1 MSSQTEEIKNRIDIV
16 ELIGSYLR
24 LQKAGANFKALC
36 PFHHEKTPSF
46 NVSPARQIWHCFGC
60 GKGGDQFTF
69 LQEID
74 GVEFAEALR
83 ALAERAGVELRP
95 EDREERSERA
105 RLFLLLE
112 EATKFFE
119 SQLAP
124 LESGGRTAPGGPAA
138 KADPFDYL
146 KKRGMTDDT
155 IKEFRLGY
163 APAEWKEL
171 FNYLL
176 GKGFKP
182 DEMERA
188 GVVLKSSGYGGAQ
201 AGRQNYFDRFRG
213 RIIFPI
219 SDYNGKIIAF
229 GGRIF
234 PEKENEAKYVNS
246 PETLLYQKSKVVYGL
261 EKAKPEILRA
271 GECVLV
277 EGYMDAIMSHQAG
290 VKNAVAVSGTALTED
305 QLKILRRFSDKLIA
319 AFDMD
324 SAGEGAAKRGIS
336 LAMTQ
341 NFEVKAAVLDG
352 FKDPAEAVA
361 KDAQIWSSAVAGAK
375 HIVDFYIDSVLRK
388 HNASTPEAKRE
399 FQKSVLPVV
408 LAISELEQAHWIKRI
423 ADILNVREDAVW
435 EALKKIRNSK
445 HDPPAGRAGIRNNSG
460 DNFLEKPQS
469 KTRKD
474 LLEARTIGILAKFPA
489 LSAKLDPE
497 IRGVLPQE
505 NRTAIFAELFI
516 KEISEAEVELISCQR
531 ELKKE
536 YLKGRMQALSLE
548 IGRNEK
554 SGSGEVGRLA
564 EEFKKTAEDLSKLN

>member
-74 GVEFAEALR
+74 GVEFVEALR
-83 ALAERAGVELRP
+83 VLAERAGVELRP

-119 SQLAP
+119 ANLAIGLP
-124 LESGGRTAPGGPAA
+124 SALGNPIA
-138 KADPFDYL
+138 YL
-146 KKRGMTDDT
+146 HQRGLTDDT

-176 GKGFKP
+176 GKWFKP

-219 SDYNGKIIAF
+219 SDYNGKVIAF

-336 LAMTQ
+336 LAMAQ
-341 NFEVKAAVLDG
+341 NFEVRAAVLDG

-361 KDAQIWSSAVAGAK
+361 QDAKIWISAVAGAK

-423 ADILNVREDAVW
+423 ADILSVRENAVW
-435 EALKKIRNSK
+435 EALKKIQNSRLAGGQAKSESRNSIVA
-445 HDPPAGRAGIRNNSG
+445 DT
-460 DNFLEKPQS
+460 LEESKV

-516 KEISEAEVELISCQR
+516 KEISEAEVELASCQR

-536 YLKGRMQALSLE
+536 YLKNRMQILSLE
-548 IGRNEK
+548 IGKNEK
-554 SGSGEVGRLA
+554 SGSGAVDSLA
-564 EEFKKTAEDLSKLN
+564 EEFKKTAEKLAKLNS

>member
-24 LQKAGANFKALC
+24 LQKAGANFRALC

-74 GVEFAEALR
+74 GVEFVEALR
-83 ALAERAGVELRP
+83 VLAERAGVELRP
-95 EDREERSERA
+95 EDREERSERT

-119 SQLAP
+119 DNLATGLP
-124 LESGGRTAPGGPAA
+124 SALGNPVA
-138 KADPFDYL
+138 YL
-146 KKRGMTDDT
+146 HQRGLTDDT

-188 GVVLKSSGYGGAQ
+188 GVILKSSGYGGAQ
-201 AGRQNYFDRFRG
+201 AGRQNYFDRFRS

-219 SDYNGKIIAF
+219 SDYNGKTIAF

-336 LAMTQ
+336 LAMAQ
-341 NFEVKAAVLDG
+341 NFEVRAAVLDG

-361 KDAQIWSSAVAGAK
+361 KDAKIWVSAVAGAK

-408 LAISELEQAHWIKRI
+408 LAIPELEQAHWIKQI
-423 ADILNVREDAVW
+423 ADILSVREDAVW

-445 HDPPAGRAGIRNNSG
+445 HDALAGRAGIQNNSG
-460 DNFLEKPQS
+460 DNFLEKSQQ

-474 LLEARTIGILAKFPA
+474 LLEARTIGILAKFPS

-516 KEISEAEVELISCQR
+516 KEISEAEVELVSCQR

-536 YLKGRMQALSLE
+536 YLKDKMRFLSLE

-554 SGSGEVGRLA
+554 SGSGSVDPLA
-564 EEFKKTAEDLSKLN
+564 EEFKKTAEELSKLN